1 MWSIVG
7 LVGLFVS
14 FSGAALLAFT
24 AVKSEGQVLREG
36 TPRIPAIKS
45 GHIGGE
51 EYKEAVRNLSHV
63 QALLRQSRVAKC
75 GLWILAIG
83 FLLQF
88 TGALALFICP

>member
-7 LVGLFVS
+7 LVGLFES

-24 AVKSEGQVLREG
+24 AVKSESQILHEG
-36 TPRIPAIKS
+36 TPRIPAVSAHPGDEKF
-45 GHIGGE
+45 
-51 EYKEAVRNLSHV
+51 KEAVRNLPHV